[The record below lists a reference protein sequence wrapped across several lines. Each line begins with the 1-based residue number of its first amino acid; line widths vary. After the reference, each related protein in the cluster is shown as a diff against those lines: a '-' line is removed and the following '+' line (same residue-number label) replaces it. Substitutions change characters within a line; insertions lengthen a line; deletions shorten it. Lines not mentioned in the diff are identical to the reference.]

1 MTLPL
6 PSPSPGIASLYVA
19 LGGALGAVAR
29 YQLGRA
35 AGWVAGPGAGLPW
48 GTLIANVAGSLAMG
62 VLMGWLARSG
72 GNEAIRLALGVGV
85 LGGFTTFSAFSMETI
100 QLLGRGQ
107 VGTAA
112 AYVAVSVL
120 AGLAALY
127 AGLFMMRGS
136 G

>member
-1 MTLPL
+1 MTSTALP
-6 PSPSPGIASLYVA
+6 PIAASLYVA

-35 AGWVAGPGAGLPW
+35 MTWVAGPNALLPW

-62 VLMGWLARSG
+62 LLMGWLARNG
-72 GNEAIRLALGVGV
+72 GGEMPRLLLGVGL
-85 LGGFTTFSAFSMETI
+85 LGGFTTFSAFSFETI

-112 AYVAVSVL
+112 LYVGASVL

-127 AGLFMMRGS
+127 AGLYMMRGAA
-136 G
+136 